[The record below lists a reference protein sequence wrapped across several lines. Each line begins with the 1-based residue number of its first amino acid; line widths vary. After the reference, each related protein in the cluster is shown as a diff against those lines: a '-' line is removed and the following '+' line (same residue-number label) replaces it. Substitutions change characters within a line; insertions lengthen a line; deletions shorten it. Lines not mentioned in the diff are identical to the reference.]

1 MQAVIIIRSR
11 TMIDFSNLE
20 KYRENNRIEAKK
32 ALGGLPQSMWETYSS
47 FANTLGGIILL
58 GVEEHKDKTLHA
70 IDLPDPERMVRE
82 FNRQLN
88 NPKKTSVNILTDNNV
103 QIQDIDGKHIV
114 VITVPRAQRFDK
126 PVYID
131 GNPMTGSYR
140 RNGEG
145 DYKCSREEVE
155 SMLRDAS
162 VQSQDMKILEHMGM
176 DIFDSDSVNSYRQRI
191 NRIRP
196 GHAWQSADLTT
207 FLINLGAAGEG
218 EDGKNTPYS
227 GGTVDVWHQR
237 ADFKGISQLQFRVQ
251 AVYKDGHGAQ
261 KRIASCTGDCAGNVY
276 EFYFCVCSQI
286 ARDVMPF
293 IDIAQ
298 ADDVYDTAVYK
309 AVCEAVANS
318 LVKC

>member
-1 MQAVIIIRSR
+1 
-11 TMIDFSNLE
+11 MIDFSNLE

-196 GHAWQSADLTT
+196 GHGWENADLTT

-218 EDGKNTPYS
+218 EDGKKYT
-227 GGTVDVWHQR
+227 
-237 ADFKGISQLQFRVQ
+237 LQWQ
-251 AVYKDGHGAQ
+251 
-261 KRIASCTGDCAGNVY
+261 DC
-276 EFYFCVCSQI
+276 
-286 ARDVMPF
+286 
-293 IDIAQ
+293 
-298 ADDVYDTAVYK
+298 
-309 AVCEAVANS
+309 
-318 LVKC
+318 